1 MKFIRY
7 IVFLFYSYYSN
18 GSRRNVAYLSSILGT
33 TFLFFIQLL
42 ILVVA
47 LDIDKVIPI
56 GSTDDKSARYLKI
69 LLLMSPIFFL
79 LFFSVKEKKIEELQ
93 ENLEQ
98 RGYDNEILHRVLLF
112 TYLFTS
118 LAVLIGLAFWRK

>member
-1 MKFIRY
+1 MKFIRH

-33 TFLFFIQLL
+33 TFLVFIQLL

-47 LDIDKVIPI
+47 LDIDKIIPI
-56 GSTDDKSARYLKI
+56 GSTDDKSTRYLKI

-98 RGYDNEILHRVLLF
+98 SGYDNEMLHRVLLF
-112 TYLFTS
+112 TYLFVS

>member
-1 MKFIRY
+1 M
-7 IVFLFYSYYSN
+7 FYSYYSN

-33 TFLFFIQLL
+33 TFLVFIQLL

-47 LDIDKVIPI
+47 LDIDKIIPI
-56 GSTDDKSARYLKI
+56 GSTDDKSTRYLKI

-98 RGYDNEILHRVLLF
+98 SGYDNEMLHRVLLF
-112 TYLFTS
+112 TYLFVS

>member
-1 MKFIRY
+1 M
-7 IVFLFYSYYSN
+7 
-18 GSRRNVAYLSSILGT
+18 
-33 TFLFFIQLL
+33 

-47 LDIDKVIPI
+47 LDIDKIIPI
-56 GSTDDKSARYLKI
+56 GSTDDKSTRYLKI

-98 RGYDNEILHRVLLF
+98 SGYDNEMLHRVLLF
-112 TYLFTS
+112 TYLFVS